1 MTKAISQAIGLLLAI
16 SLFSVTSCMK
26 DDDGVNWSPTQ
37 ALPVDTTDNSNNPND
52 SNQVTSFPFVWQAI
66 LIGDQPFY
74 GDSASTQ
81 YMYDTLSAL
90 HEFSCLDQLGR
101 QLILRMPDLDLGT
114 DTLSFSSTAS
124 IALLDGSL
132 VYDSN
137 FNPNGYIIIYE
148 NTNGR
153 ISALFESDLNDNS
166 GSGQDKELVN
176 GILQNVRYQ

>member
-1 MTKAISQAIGLLLAI
+1 MIKAISPAIGLFLAV
-16 SLFSVTSCMK
+16 SLFSITSCFK

-37 ALPVDTTDNSNNPND
+37 ALPPDTTYNSNNPND

-81 YMYDTLSAL
+81 YAYDTLSAL
-90 HEFSCLDQLGR
+90 HEFSCFDQLGR
-101 QLILRMPDLDLGT
+101 QLILRLPDLDIAT

-124 IALLDGSL
+124 IALLDGPL

-137 FNPNGYIIIYE
+137 FNPNGYISIYS
-148 NTNGR
+148 NANGR

-176 GILQNVRYQ
+176 GVLENVRYQ